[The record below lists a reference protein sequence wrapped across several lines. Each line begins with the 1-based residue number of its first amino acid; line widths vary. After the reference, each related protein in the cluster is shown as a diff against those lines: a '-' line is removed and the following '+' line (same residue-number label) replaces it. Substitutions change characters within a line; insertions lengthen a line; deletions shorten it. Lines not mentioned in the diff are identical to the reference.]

1 MRVENGKKV
10 FSVREVNSYI
20 GNIIKNDYL
29 LKNICFEGEVSSF
42 SKGPTGHLYI
52 TLKDCT
58 APGDL
63 PEGAPYNGILRVNV
77 WKSVAAKLNL
87 TTVKQGDILI
97 VKGSCSIYDAKSE
110 YSVNAVSV
118 QRREERGWHGE
129 AYAELKRRLGQEGI
143 FDTAIKKPIPK
154 YPRAVGVV
162 ISIGTNAYKDI
173 MSVSHRRNPYVQMI
187 VCDAR
192 AQGEN
197 ARELIVQGIR
207 RLDRMGVDTIIIGRG
222 GGSREDLE
230 VFDDEAV
237 VRAIYEAKTPII
249 SGTGH
254 EGDTSLA
261 DDAADLLVVERMM
274 SLAETRAALIAAKEV
289 CDLPVIAT
297 LTFEADGRTLFGT
310 DAKTAAVVLESLGAS
325 AIGANCSTGPAQMEG
340 IISDMISVT
349 MIPIIAKPNAGLPFL
364 DENGTTC
371 YNMEAEE
378 FTEEMQV
385 LVNAGATILG
395 GCCGTTPE
403 FIRQLHDRFGTVAQ
417 ATATR
422 RPEGIRYLTSE
433 RITHSFGL
441 EDGFFV
447 VGERIN
453 PTGKK
458 ALQAQ
463 LREGNFEKVIQFAEE
478 QETCGAKVLDINMGM
493 SGIDEKLCMLRA
505 LEEVSGVTNLPLSL
519 DSSYVE
525 VLEAA
530 LRNYPGRAL
539 VNSVSLETE
548 KFEKLLPIVAKY
560 GAMFILLPLS
570 DAGLPKDIEEKK
582 EIIHKIYDRALS
594 LGMRKEDIVVDGL
607 VATVGANPKAALE
620 TLETIRYCKS
630 NGFATIC
637 GLSNISF
644 AMPERGFV
652 NTAFLTLAIQS
663 GLTMAIANPSQE
675 MLMSC
680 ALATD
685 LLLNKEEAALRYIE
699 YAGGV
704 KERREEKEAE
714 LSRKLALLE
723 QQGTKADSTDN
734 TEVPSAVTASK
745 DTPQINEMQEKLK
758 TAVLKGNRN
767 GIVKI
772 TNEALESG
780 EKPVELLNQV
790 LLPAINLVGEYF
802 DQGKYFLPQLIAS
815 AEAMKNSIEVLEPL
829 LQTGNSGEEMPVVVI
844 ATVEGDIHDIGK
856 NLVALMLKNH
866 GFHVIDL
873 GKDVPQAKI
882 LETAKEHHAEFIAL
896 SALMT
901 TTMQRMREIVAAAKQ
916 EGITAKII
924 IGGAVITQ
932 EYADEIG
939 ADGYSKDAADAV
951 KLAKSLME

>member
-1 MRVENGKKV
+1 MTREE
-10 FSVREVNSYI
+10 FST
-20 GNIIKNDYL
+20 L
-29 LKNICFEGEVSSF
+29 
-42 SKGPTGHLYI
+42 SKGHILYLDGATGSNLVKAGMPSGVCPEQWILEHRDVMLKLQKDYVQAGTNILYAPTFTANRVKLAEYHLEKNMSAMIHELVAISREAAANSPGHTVL
-52 TLKDCT
+52 
-58 APGDL
+58 
-63 PEGAPYNGILRVNV
+63 
-77 WKSVAAKLNL
+77 VA
-87 TTVKQGDILI
+87 GDITMT
-97 VKGSCSIYDAKSE
+97 
-110 YSVNAVSV
+110 
-118 QRREERGWHGE
+118 GE
-129 AYAELKRRLGQEGI
+129 QLKPMGKMEL
-143 FDTAIKKPIPK
+143 
-154 YPRAVGVV
+154 
-162 ISIGTNAYKDI
+162 
-173 MSVSHRRNPYVQMI
+173 
-187 VCDAR
+187 
-192 AQGEN
+192 
-197 ARELIVQGIR
+197 
-207 RLDRMGVDTIIIGRG
+207 
-222 GGSREDLE
+222 EDLI
-230 VFDDEAV
+230 D
-237 VRAIYEAKTPII
+237 IYKEQIL
-249 SGTGH
+249 SMV
-254 EGDTSLA
+254 
-261 DDAADLLVVERMM
+261 DAGVDLLVVETMM

-310 DAKTAAVVLESLGAS
+310 DAKTAAIVLESLGAS
-325 AIGANCSTGPAQMEG
+325 AIGANCSTGPAQMES
-340 IISDMISVT
+340 IISDMVT
-349 MIPIIAKPNAGLPFL
+349 HTRIPVIAKPNAGLPFL
-364 DENGTTC
+364 DENGNTC

-378 FTEEMQV
+378 FAEEMDI

-403 FIRQLHDRFGTVAQ
+403 FIRQIHDRFGTEAK
-417 ATATR
+417 AAAAR

-463 LREGNFEKVIQFAEE
+463 LKEGSFEKVIQFAEE
-478 QETCGAKVLDINMGM
+478 QEACGAKVLDINMGM
-493 SGIDEKLCMLRA
+493 SGIDEKSSMLRA

-530 LRNYPGRAL
+530 LRHYPGRAL

-570 DAGLPKDIEEKK
+570 DAGLPKDIDEKK
-582 EIIHKIYDRALS
+582 EIIHKIYDRATS
-594 LGMRKEDIVVDGL
+594 LGMSKEDIVVDGL

-620 TLETIRYCKS
+620 TLETIRYCKA

-644 AMPERGFV
+644 AMPERSFV
-652 NTAFLTLAIQS
+652 NTAFLTLAIQA

-675 MLMSC
+675 LLVSC

-704 KERREEKEAE
+704 RERREEKEAE
-714 LSRKLALLE
+714 LARKLSLLE
-723 QQGTKADSTDN
+723 SQGTANGQTSNAGSVEK
-734 TEVPSAVTASK
+734 SAVEK
-745 DTPQINEMQEKLK
+745 GPQINEMQDKLK

-772 TNEALESG
+772 TKEALESG
-780 EKPVELLNQV
+780 EKPAELLNQV
-790 LLPAINLVGEYF
+790 LLPAINQVGEYF

-815 AEAMKNSIEVLEPL
+815 AEAMKNSIEILEPL
-829 LQTGNSGEEMPVVVI
+829 LQTGSAGEEMPVVVI

-882 LETAKEHHAEFIAL
+882 LETAREHHAEFIAL

>member
-1 MRVENGKKV
+1 MTREKFIDFTKDHIIYLDGATGSNLVKAGMPSGVCPEQWILEH
-10 FSVREVNSYI
+10 REVMLQLQKEYVQA
-20 GNIIKNDYL
+20 GTNILYAPTFTANRVKLAEYHLEKNM
-29 LKNICFEGEVSSF
+29 SSMIHDLVAI
-42 SKGPTGHLYI
+42 SKEAAADTPGHPVY
-52 TLKDCT
+52 
-58 APGDL
+58 
-63 PEGAPYNGILRVNV
+63 
-77 WKSVAAKLNL
+77 VA
-87 TTVKQGDILI
+87 GDITMT
-97 VKGSCSIYDAKSE
+97 
-110 YSVNAVSV
+110 
-118 QRREERGWHGE
+118 GE
-129 AYAELKRRLGQEGI
+129 QLRPMGKMEL
-143 FDTAIKKPIPK
+143 
-154 YPRAVGVV
+154 
-162 ISIGTNAYKDI
+162 
-173 MSVSHRRNPYVQMI
+173 
-187 VCDAR
+187 
-192 AQGEN
+192 
-197 ARELIVQGIR
+197 
-207 RLDRMGVDTIIIGRG
+207 
-222 GGSREDLE
+222 EDLI
-230 VFDDEAV
+230 
-237 VRAIYEAKTPII
+237 AIYKEQI
-249 SGTGH
+249 
-254 EGDTSLA
+254 LCLV
-261 DDAADLLVVERMM
+261 DAGADLLVVETMM

-340 IISDMISVT
+340 IISDMVSVT

-385 LVNAGATILG
+385 LVNVGATILG

-723 QQGTKADSTDN
+723 QQGTKAASTDN

-745 DTPQINEMQEKLK
+745 DTHQINEMQEKLK

>member
-1 MRVENGKKV
+1 MTREKFIDFTKDHIIYLDGATGSNLVKV
-10 FSVREVNSYI
+10 GMPSGVCPEQWILEHREVMLQLQKEYVQA
-20 GNIIKNDYL
+20 GTNILYAPTFTANRVKLAEYHLEKNM
-29 LKNICFEGEVSSF
+29 SSMIHDLVAI
-42 SKGPTGHLYI
+42 SKEAAASTPGHPVY
-52 TLKDCT
+52 
-58 APGDL
+58 
-63 PEGAPYNGILRVNV
+63 
-77 WKSVAAKLNL
+77 VA
-87 TTVKQGDILI
+87 GDITMT
-97 VKGSCSIYDAKSE
+97 
-110 YSVNAVSV
+110 
-118 QRREERGWHGE
+118 GE
-129 AYAELKRRLGQEGI
+129 QLRPMGKMEL
-143 FDTAIKKPIPK
+143 
-154 YPRAVGVV
+154 
-162 ISIGTNAYKDI
+162 
-173 MSVSHRRNPYVQMI
+173 
-187 VCDAR
+187 
-192 AQGEN
+192 
-197 ARELIVQGIR
+197 
-207 RLDRMGVDTIIIGRG
+207 
-222 GGSREDLE
+222 EDLI
-230 VFDDEAV
+230 
-237 VRAIYEAKTPII
+237 AIYKEQI
-249 SGTGH
+249 
-254 EGDTSLA
+254 LCLV
-261 DDAADLLVVERMM
+261 DAGADLLVVETMM

-340 IISDMISVT
+340 IISDMVSVT
-349 MIPIIAKPNAGLPFL
+349 TIPIIAKPNAGLPFL

-403 FIRQLHDRFGTVAQ
+403 FIRQIHDSFSTETRV
-417 ATATR
+417 TAAR
-422 RPEGIRYLTSE
+422 RPEDIRYLTSE

-570 DAGLPKDIEEKK
+570 DAGLPKDMEEKK

-723 QQGTKADSTDN
+723 QQGTKAASTDN

>member
-1 MRVENGKKV
+1 MTREKFIDFTKDHIIYLDGATGSNLVKAGMPSGVCPEQWILEH
-10 FSVREVNSYI
+10 REVMLQLQKEYVQA
-20 GNIIKNDYL
+20 GTNILYAPTFTANRVKLAEYHLEKNM
-29 LKNICFEGEVSSF
+29 SSMIHDLVAI
-42 SKGPTGHLYI
+42 SKEAAASTPGHPVY
-52 TLKDCT
+52 
-58 APGDL
+58 
-63 PEGAPYNGILRVNV
+63 
-77 WKSVAAKLNL
+77 VA
-87 TTVKQGDILI
+87 GDITMT
-97 VKGSCSIYDAKSE
+97 
-110 YSVNAVSV
+110 
-118 QRREERGWHGE
+118 GE
-129 AYAELKRRLGQEGI
+129 QLRPMGKMEL
-143 FDTAIKKPIPK
+143 
-154 YPRAVGVV
+154 
-162 ISIGTNAYKDI
+162 
-173 MSVSHRRNPYVQMI
+173 
-187 VCDAR
+187 
-192 AQGEN
+192 
-197 ARELIVQGIR
+197 
-207 RLDRMGVDTIIIGRG
+207 
-222 GGSREDLE
+222 EDLI
-230 VFDDEAV
+230 
-237 VRAIYEAKTPII
+237 AIYKEQI
-249 SGTGH
+249 
-254 EGDTSLA
+254 LCLV
-261 DDAADLLVVERMM
+261 DAGADLLVVETMM

-340 IISDMISVT
+340 IISDMVSVT

-675 MLMSC
+675 MLISC

-723 QQGTKADSTDN
+723 QQGTKAASTDN

>member
-1 MRVENGKKV
+1 MTREE
-10 FSVREVNSYI
+10 FST
-20 GNIIKNDYL
+20 L
-29 LKNICFEGEVSSF
+29 
-42 SKGPTGHLYI
+42 SKGHILYLDGATGSNLVKAGMPSGVCPEQWILEHKDVMFKLQKDYVQAGTNILYAPTFTANRIKLAEYHLEKNMSAMIHELVAISREAAASSPGHTVLV
-52 TLKDCT
+52 
-58 APGDL
+58 AGDL
-63 PEGAPYNGILRVNV
+63 
-77 WKSVAAKLNL
+77 
-87 TTVKQGDILI
+87 TMT
-97 VKGSCSIYDAKSE
+97 
-110 YSVNAVSV
+110 
-118 QRREERGWHGE
+118 GE
-129 AYAELKRRLGQEGI
+129 QL
-143 FDTAIKKPIPK
+143 KPIGK
-154 YPRAVGVV
+154 
-162 ISIGTNAYKDI
+162 
-173 MSVSHRRNPYVQMI
+173 M
-187 VCDAR
+187 
-192 AQGEN
+192 
-197 ARELIVQGIR
+197 EL
-207 RLDRMGVDTIIIGRG
+207 
-222 GGSREDLE
+222 EDLI
-230 VFDDEAV
+230 D
-237 VRAIYEAKTPII
+237 IYKEQIL
-249 SGTGH
+249 SMV
-254 EGDTSLA
+254 
-261 DDAADLLVVERMM
+261 DAGVDLLVVETMM

-310 DAKTAAVVLESLGAS
+310 DAKTAAIVLESLGAS
-325 AIGANCSTGPAQMEG
+325 AIGANCSTGPAQMES
-340 IISDMISVT
+340 IISDMVT
-349 MIPIIAKPNAGLPFL
+349 HTRIPVIAKPNAGLPFL
-364 DENGTTC
+364 DENGNTC

-378 FTEEMQV
+378 FAEEMDI

-403 FIRQLHDRFGTVAQ
+403 FIRQIHDRFGTEAK
-417 ATATR
+417 AAAAR

-463 LREGNFEKVIQFAEE
+463 LKEGSFEKVIQFAEE
-478 QETCGAKVLDINMGM
+478 QEACGAKVLDINMGM
-493 SGIDEKLCMLRA
+493 SGIDEKSSMLRA

-530 LRNYPGRAL
+530 LRHYPGRAL

-570 DAGLPKDIEEKK
+570 DAGLPKDIDEKK
-582 EIIHKIYDRALS
+582 EIIHKIYDRATS
-594 LGMRKEDIVVDGL
+594 LGMGKEDIVVDGL

-620 TLETIRYCKS
+620 TLETIRYCKA

-644 AMPERGFV
+644 AMPERSFV
-652 NTAFLTLAIQS
+652 NTAFLTLAIQA

-675 MLMSC
+675 LLVSC

-704 KERREEKEAE
+704 RERREAKEAE
-714 LSRKLALLE
+714 LARKLSLLE
-723 QQGTKADSTDN
+723 SQGAANGQTSNAGSVEKA
-734 TEVPSAVTASK
+734 AVEK
-745 DTPQINEMQEKLK
+745 GPQIDEMQDKLK

-780 EKPVELLNQV
+780 EKPAELLNQV
-790 LLPAINLVGEYF
+790 LLPAINQVGEYF

-829 LQTGNSGEEMPVVVI
+829 LQTGSAGEEMPVVVI

-882 LETAKEHHAEFIAL
+882 LETAREHHAEFIAL

>member
-1 MRVENGKKV
+1 MT
-10 FSVREVNSYI
+10 REE
-20 GNIIKNDYL
+20 
-29 LKNICFEGEVSSF
+29 F
-42 SKGPTGHLYI
+42 I
-52 TLKDCT
+52 TLSKDHILYLDGATGSNLVKAGMPSGVCPEQWILEHKDVMLKLQKEYVQAGTNILYAPTFT
-58 APGDL
+58 ANRIKLAEYHLEKNMSAMIHDLVAISKEAAASSPGHPVL
-63 PEGAPYNGILRVNV
+63 
-77 WKSVAAKLNL
+77 VA
-87 TTVKQGDILI
+87 GDITMT
-97 VKGSCSIYDAKSE
+97 
-110 YSVNAVSV
+110 
-118 QRREERGWHGE
+118 GE
-129 AYAELKRRLGQEGI
+129 QLRPMGKMEL
-143 FDTAIKKPIPK
+143 
-154 YPRAVGVV
+154 
-162 ISIGTNAYKDI
+162 
-173 MSVSHRRNPYVQMI
+173 
-187 VCDAR
+187 
-192 AQGEN
+192 
-197 ARELIVQGIR
+197 
-207 RLDRMGVDTIIIGRG
+207 
-222 GGSREDLE
+222 EDLI
-230 VFDDEAV
+230 D
-237 VRAIYEAKTPII
+237 IYKEQI
-249 SGTGH
+249 
-254 EGDTSLA
+254 LCLV
-261 DDAADLLVVERMM
+261 DAGADLLVVETMM

-310 DAKTAAVVLESLGAS
+310 DAKTAAIVLESLGAS
-325 AIGANCSTGPAQMEG
+325 AIGANCSTGPAQMES
-340 IISDMISVT
+340 IISDMVT
-349 MIPIIAKPNAGLPFL
+349 HTRIPVIAKPNAGLPFL
-364 DENGTTC
+364 DENGNTC

-378 FTEEMQV
+378 FTEEMEV

-403 FIRQLHDRFGTVAQ
+403 FIRQIHERFGTEAKVT
-417 ATATR
+417 TAR

-478 QETCGAKVLDINMGM
+478 QEACGAKVLDINMGM
-493 SGIDEKLCMLRA
+493 SGIDEKASMLRA

-530 LRNYPGRAL
+530 LRHYPGRAL

-570 DAGLPKDIEEKK
+570 DAGLPKDIDEKK
-582 EIIHKIYDRALS
+582 EIIHKIYDRATS
-594 LGMRKEDIVVDGL
+594 LGMCKEDIVVDGL

-620 TLETIRYCKS
+620 TLETIRYCKA

-644 AMPERGFV
+644 AMPERSFV
-652 NTAFLTLAIQS
+652 NTAFLTLAIQA

-675 MLMSC
+675 LLVSC

-704 KERREEKEAE
+704 KERREAKEAE
-714 LSRKLALLE
+714 LARKLSLLE
-723 QQGTKADSTDN
+723 SQGAVSGQTIDAG
-734 TEVPSAVTASK
+734 SAEKTAAEK
-745 DTPQINEMQEKLK
+745 GPQINEMQDKLK

-780 EKPVELLNQV
+780 EKPAELLNQV
-790 LLPAINLVGEYF
+790 LLPAINQVGEYF

-829 LQTGNSGEEMPVVVI
+829 LQTGNTGEEMPVVVI

-901 TTMQRMREIVAAAKQ
+901 TTMQRMREIVAAAKE

>member
-1 MRVENGKKV
+1 MIKRIKIQEKRTMT
-10 FSVREVNSYI
+10 REE
-20 GNIIKNDYL
+20 
-29 LKNICFEGEVSSF
+29 F
-42 SKGPTGHLYI
+42 I
-52 TLKDCT
+52 TLSKDHILYLDGATGSNLVKAGMPSGVCPEQWILEHQDVMLQLQKDYVQAGTNILYAPTFT
-58 APGDL
+58 ANRVKLAEYHLEKNMTSMIRDLVAISKKAAESTPGHPVYVAGDL
-63 PEGAPYNGILRVNV
+63 TMTGEQLKPMGKMELETLIDIYKEQILCLV
-77 WKSVAAKLNL
+77 
-87 TTVKQGDILI
+87 
-97 VKGSCSIYDAKSE
+97 DA
-110 YSVNAVSV
+110 
-118 QRREERGWHGE
+118 G
-129 AYAELKRRLGQEGI
+129 
-143 FDTAIKKPIPK
+143 
-154 YPRAVGVV
+154 
-162 ISIGTNAYKDI
+162 
-173 MSVSHRRNPYVQMI
+173 
-187 VCDAR
+187 
-192 AQGEN
+192 
-197 ARELIVQGIR
+197 
-207 RLDRMGVDTIIIGRG
+207 
-222 GGSREDLE
+222 
-230 VFDDEAV
+230 
-237 VRAIYEAKTPII
+237 
-249 SGTGH
+249 
-254 EGDTSLA
+254 
-261 DDAADLLVVERMM
+261 ADLLVVETMM

-310 DAKTAAVVLESLGAS
+310 DAKTAAIVLESLGAS
-325 AIGANCSTGPAQMEG
+325 AIGANCSTGPAQMES
-340 IISDMISVT
+340 IISEMVSHT
-349 MIPIIAKPNAGLPFL
+349 RIPVIAKPNAGLPFL

-378 FTEEMQV
+378 FAEEMEV

-403 FIRQLHDRFGTVAQ
+403 FIRQIHERFGTDAKVA
-417 ATATR
+417 ASR
-422 RPEGIRYLTSE
+422 RPDGIRYLTSE

-441 EDGFFV
+441 DDGFFV

-463 LREGNFEKVIQFAEE
+463 LREGSFEKVIQFAEE
-478 QETCGAKVLDINMGM
+478 QEACGAKVLDINMGM
-493 SGIDEKLCMLRA
+493 SGIDEKASMLRA
-505 LEEVSGVTNLPLSL
+505 QEEVSGVTNLPLSL

-594 LGMRKEDIVVDGL
+594 LGMCKEDIVVDGL

-620 TLETIRYCKS
+620 TLETIRYCKE

-644 AMPERGFV
+644 AMPERSFV
-652 NTAFLTLAIQS
+652 NTAFLTLAIQA

-675 MLMSC
+675 LLMSC
-680 ALATD
+680 ALAAD

-704 KERREEKEAE
+704 RERREEKEAE
-714 LSRKLALLE
+714 LAKKLALLE
-723 QQGTKADSTDN
+723 NQGTTAKTGNAGNAAKEATADN
-734 TEVPSAVTASK
+734 G
-745 DTPQINEMQEKLK
+745 PQINEMQDKLK

-772 TNEALESG
+772 TKEALESG
-780 EKPVELLNQV
+780 EKPAELLNQV
-790 LLPAINLVGEYF
+790 LLPAINQVGEFF

-829 LQTGNSGEEMPVVVI
+829 LQTGGTGEEMPVVVI

-882 LETAKEHHAEFIAL
+882 LESAKEHHAEFIAL

-901 TTMQRMREIVAAAKQ
+901 TTMQRMREIVAAAKE

-951 KLAKSLME
+951 KLAKSLM

>member
-1 MRVENGKKV
+1 MIKRIKIQEKRTMT
-10 FSVREVNSYI
+10 REE
-20 GNIIKNDYL
+20 
-29 LKNICFEGEVSSF
+29 F
-42 SKGPTGHLYI
+42 I
-52 TLKDCT
+52 TLSKDHILYLDGATGSNLVKAGMPSGVCPEQWILEHQDVMLQLQKDYVQAGTNILYAPTFT
-58 APGDL
+58 ANRVKLAEYHLEKNMTSMIRDLVAISKKAAESTPGHPVYVAGDL
-63 PEGAPYNGILRVNV
+63 TMTGEQLKPMGKMELETLIDIYKEQILCLV
-77 WKSVAAKLNL
+77 
-87 TTVKQGDILI
+87 
-97 VKGSCSIYDAKSE
+97 DA
-110 YSVNAVSV
+110 
-118 QRREERGWHGE
+118 G
-129 AYAELKRRLGQEGI
+129 
-143 FDTAIKKPIPK
+143 
-154 YPRAVGVV
+154 
-162 ISIGTNAYKDI
+162 
-173 MSVSHRRNPYVQMI
+173 
-187 VCDAR
+187 
-192 AQGEN
+192 
-197 ARELIVQGIR
+197 
-207 RLDRMGVDTIIIGRG
+207 
-222 GGSREDLE
+222 
-230 VFDDEAV
+230 
-237 VRAIYEAKTPII
+237 
-249 SGTGH
+249 
-254 EGDTSLA
+254 
-261 DDAADLLVVERMM
+261 ADLLVVETMM

-310 DAKTAAVVLESLGAS
+310 DAKTAAIVLESLGAS
-325 AIGANCSTGPAQMEG
+325 AIGANCSTGPAQMES
-340 IISDMISVT
+340 IISEMVSHT
-349 MIPIIAKPNAGLPFL
+349 RIPVIAKPNAGLPFL

-378 FTEEMQV
+378 FAEEMEV

-403 FIRQLHDRFGTVAQ
+403 FIRQIHERFGTDAKVA
-417 ATATR
+417 ASR
-422 RPEGIRYLTSE
+422 RPDGIRYLTSE

-441 EDGFFV
+441 DDGFFV

-463 LREGNFEKVIQFAEE
+463 LREGSFEKVIQFAEE
-478 QETCGAKVLDINMGM
+478 QEACGAKVLDINMGM
-493 SGIDEKLCMLRA
+493 SGIDEKASMLRA

-594 LGMRKEDIVVDGL
+594 LGMCKEDIVVDGL

-620 TLETIRYCKS
+620 TLETIRYCKE

-644 AMPERGFV
+644 AMPERSFV
-652 NTAFLTLAIQS
+652 NTAFLTLAIQA

-675 MLMSC
+675 LLMSC
-680 ALATD
+680 ALAAD

-704 KERREEKEAE
+704 RERREEKEAE
-714 LSRKLALLE
+714 LAKKLALLE
-723 QQGTKADSTDN
+723 NQGTTAKTGTAGNAAKEATADN
-734 TEVPSAVTASK
+734 G
-745 DTPQINEMQEKLK
+745 PQINEMQDKLK

-772 TNEALESG
+772 TKEALESG
-780 EKPVELLNQV
+780 EKPAELLNQV
-790 LLPAINLVGEYF
+790 LLPAINQVGEFF

-829 LQTGNSGEEMPVVVI
+829 LQTGGTGEEMPVVVI

-882 LETAKEHHAEFIAL
+882 LESAKEHHAEFIAL

-901 TTMQRMREIVAAAKQ
+901 TTMQRMRAIVAAAKE

-951 KLAKSLME
+951 KLAKSLM

>member
-1 MRVENGKKV
+1 MTREEFSTLSKDHILYLDGATGSNLVKAGMPSGVCPEQWILEHRDVMLKLQKDYVQAGTNILYAPTFTANRVKLAEYHLEKNMSAMIHELV
-10 FSVREVNSYI
+10 AISREAAA
-20 GNIIKNDYL
+20 
-29 LKNICFEGEVSSF
+29 SS
-42 SKGPTGHLYI
+42 PGHTVLV
-52 TLKDCT
+52 
-58 APGDL
+58 AGDL
-63 PEGAPYNGILRVNV
+63 
-77 WKSVAAKLNL
+77 
-87 TTVKQGDILI
+87 TMT
-97 VKGSCSIYDAKSE
+97 
-110 YSVNAVSV
+110 
-118 QRREERGWHGE
+118 GE
-129 AYAELKRRLGQEGI
+129 QLKPMGQMELE
-143 FDTAIKKPIPK
+143 
-154 YPRAVGVV
+154 
-162 ISIGTNAYKDI
+162 
-173 MSVSHRRNPYVQMI
+173 
-187 VCDAR
+187 
-192 AQGEN
+192 
-197 ARELIVQGIR
+197 ELIDIYKEQILNMV
-207 RLDRMGVDTIIIGRG
+207 DAGV
-222 GGSREDLE
+222 
-230 VFDDEAV
+230 
-237 VRAIYEAKTPII
+237 
-249 SGTGH
+249 
-254 EGDTSLA
+254 
-261 DDAADLLVVERMM
+261 DLLVVETMM

-289 CDLPVIAT
+289 CNLPVIAT

-310 DAKTAAVVLESLGAS
+310 DAKTAAIVLESLGAC
-325 AIGANCSTGPAQMEG
+325 AIGANCSTGPAQMES
-340 IISDMISVT
+340 IISDMVT
-349 MIPIIAKPNAGLPFL
+349 HTRIPVIAKPNAGLPFL
-364 DENGTTC
+364 DENGNTC

-378 FTEEMQV
+378 FTEEMEV
-385 LVNAGATILG
+385 LVNAGAAILG

-403 FIRQLHDRFGTVAQ
+403 FIRQIHDRFGTEAKV
-417 ATATR
+417 TAVR

-463 LREGNFEKVIQFAEE
+463 LKEGSFEKVIQFAEE
-478 QETCGAKVLDINMGM
+478 QEACGAKVLDINMGM
-493 SGIDEKLCMLRA
+493 SGIDEKASMLRA

-530 LRNYPGRAL
+530 LRHYPGRAL

-570 DAGLPKDIEEKK
+570 DAGLPKDIDEKK
-582 EIIHKIYDRALS
+582 EIIHKIYDRATS
-594 LGMRKEDIVVDGL
+594 LGMHKEDIVVDGL

-620 TLETIRYCKS
+620 TLETIRYCKA

-644 AMPERGFV
+644 AMPERSFV
-652 NTAFLTLAIQS
+652 NTAFLTLAIQA

-675 MLMSC
+675 LLVSC

-704 KERREEKEAE
+704 RERREEKEAE
-714 LSRKLALLE
+714 LARKLSLLE
-723 QQGTKADSTDN
+723 SQGTANGQTSNAGSVEK
-734 TEVPSAVTASK
+734 SAVEK
-745 DTPQINEMQEKLK
+745 GPQINEMQDKLK

-772 TNEALESG
+772 TKEALESG
-780 EKPVELLNQV
+780 EKPAELLNQV
-790 LLPAINLVGEYF
+790 LLPAINQVGEYF

-815 AEAMKNSIEVLEPL
+815 AEAMKNSIEILEPL
-829 LQTGNSGEEMPVVVI
+829 LQTGSAGEEMPVVVI

-882 LETAKEHHAEFIAL
+882 LETAREHHAEFIAL

>member
-1 MRVENGKKV
+1 MIKRIKIQEKRIMTREEFKQLSEKHILYLDGATGSNLVKAGMPSGVCPEQWILEHKEVMLQLQKDYVQAGTNILYAPTFTANRIKLAEYHLENNMSAMIHDLV
-10 FSVREVNSYI
+10 A
-20 GNIIKNDYL
+20 
-29 LKNICFEGEVSSF
+29 VSKEAAAST
-42 SKGPTGHLYI
+42 PGHPVY
-52 TLKDCT
+52 
-58 APGDL
+58 
-63 PEGAPYNGILRVNV
+63 
-77 WKSVAAKLNL
+77 VA
-87 TTVKQGDILI
+87 GDITMTGEQLKPMGKMELETLI
-97 VKGSCSIYDAKSE
+97 DIYKE
-110 YSVNAVSV
+110 
-118 QRREERGWHGE
+118 QI
-129 AYAELKRRLGQEGI
+129 L
-143 FDTAIKKPIPK
+143 
-154 YPRAVGVV
+154 
-162 ISIGTNAYKDI
+162 
-173 MSVSHRRNPYVQMI
+173 
-187 VCDAR
+187 C
-192 AQGEN
+192 
-197 ARELIVQGIR
+197 
-207 RLDRMGVDTIIIGRG
+207 
-222 GGSREDLE
+222 
-230 VFDDEAV
+230 
-237 VRAIYEAKTPII
+237 
-249 SGTGH
+249 
-254 EGDTSLA
+254 LA
-261 DDAADLLVVERMM
+261 DAGADLLVVETMM

-310 DAKTAAVVLESLGAS
+310 DAKTAAIVLESLGAS
-325 AIGANCSTGPAQMEG
+325 AIGANCSTGPAQMES
-340 IISDMISVT
+340 IISDMVSHT
-349 MIPIIAKPNAGLPFL
+349 GIPVIAKPNAGLPFL
-364 DENGTTC
+364 DENGITC

-378 FTEEMQV
+378 FTEEMEV

-403 FIRQLHDRFGTVAQ
+403 FIRQIHDRFGTEAKV
-417 ATATR
+417 TAAR
-422 RPEGIRYLTSE
+422 RPDGIRYLTSE
-433 RITHSFGL
+433 RITCSFGL
-441 EDGFFV
+441 DDGFFV

-478 QETCGAKVLDINMGM
+478 QEACGAKVLDINMGM
-493 SGIDEKLCMLRA
+493 SGIDEKASMLRA

-530 LRNYPGRAL
+530 LRHYPGRAL

-548 KFEKLLPIVAKY
+548 KFEKLLPVVAKY

-570 DAGLPKDIEEKK
+570 DAGLPKDMEEKK

-594 LGMRKEDIVVDGL
+594 LGMQKEDIVVDGL

-620 TLETIRYCKS
+620 TLETIRYCKA

-652 NTAFLTLAIQS
+652 NTAFLTLAIQA
-663 GLTMAIANPSQE
+663 GLTCAIANPSQE
-675 MLMSC
+675 LLMSC
-680 ALATD
+680 ALAAD
-685 LLLNKEEAALRYIE
+685 LLLNKEDAALRYIE

-714 LSRKLALLE
+714 LAKKLALLE
-723 QQGTKADSTDN
+723 SQKTTGSQPVNAN
-734 TEVPSAVTASK
+734 VTAK
-745 DTPQINEMQEKLK
+745 EVAADNGPQINEMQEKLK

-772 TNEALESG
+772 TNEALENG
-780 EKPVELLNQV
+780 EKPAELLNQV
-790 LLPAINLVGEYF
+790 LLPAINQVGEYF

-829 LQTGNSGEEMPVVVI
+829 LQTGGTGEEMPVVVI

-882 LETAKEHHAEFIAL
+882 LEAAKEHHAEFIAL

-901 TTMQRMREIVAAAKQ
+901 TTMQRMREIVAAAKE
-916 EGITAKII
+916 EGITARII

>member
-1 MRVENGKKV
+1 MIKRIKIQEKRAMT
-10 FSVREVNSYI
+10 REE
-20 GNIIKNDYL
+20 
-29 LKNICFEGEVSSF
+29 F
-42 SKGPTGHLYI
+42 I
-52 TLKDCT
+52 TLGKDHILYLDGATGSNLVKAGMPSGVCPEQWILEHQGVMLQLQKDYVQAGTNILYAPTFT
-58 APGDL
+58 ANRVKLAEYHLEKNMTSMIRDLVAISKKAAESTPGHPVYVAGDL
-63 PEGAPYNGILRVNV
+63 TMTGEQLKPMGKMNLETLIDIYKEQILCLV
-77 WKSVAAKLNL
+77 
-87 TTVKQGDILI
+87 
-97 VKGSCSIYDAKSE
+97 DA
-110 YSVNAVSV
+110 
-118 QRREERGWHGE
+118 G
-129 AYAELKRRLGQEGI
+129 
-143 FDTAIKKPIPK
+143 
-154 YPRAVGVV
+154 
-162 ISIGTNAYKDI
+162 
-173 MSVSHRRNPYVQMI
+173 
-187 VCDAR
+187 
-192 AQGEN
+192 
-197 ARELIVQGIR
+197 
-207 RLDRMGVDTIIIGRG
+207 
-222 GGSREDLE
+222 
-230 VFDDEAV
+230 
-237 VRAIYEAKTPII
+237 
-249 SGTGH
+249 
-254 EGDTSLA
+254 
-261 DDAADLLVVERMM
+261 ADLLVVETMM

-310 DAKTAAVVLESLGAS
+310 DAKTAAIVLESLGAS
-325 AIGANCSTGPAQMEG
+325 AIGANCSTGPAQMES
-340 IISDMISVT
+340 IISEMVSHT
-349 MIPIIAKPNAGLPFL
+349 RIPVIAKPNAGLPFL

-378 FTEEMQV
+378 FAEEMEV

-403 FIRQLHDRFGTVAQ
+403 FIRQIHERFGTDAKVA
-417 ATATR
+417 ASR
-422 RPEGIRYLTSE
+422 RPDGIRYLTSE

-441 EDGFFV
+441 DDGFFV

-463 LREGNFEKVIQFAEE
+463 LREGSFEKVIQFAEE
-478 QETCGAKVLDINMGM
+478 QEACGAKVLDINMGM
-493 SGIDEKLCMLRA
+493 SGIDEKASMLRA

-594 LGMRKEDIVVDGL
+594 LGMCKEDIVVDGL

-620 TLETIRYCKS
+620 TLETIRYCKE

-644 AMPERGFV
+644 AMPERSFV
-652 NTAFLTLAIQS
+652 NTAFLTLAIQA

-675 MLMSC
+675 LLMSC
-680 ALATD
+680 ALAAD

-704 KERREEKEAE
+704 RERREEKEAE
-714 LSRKLALLE
+714 LAKKLALLE
-723 QQGTKADSTDN
+723 NQGTTAKTGTAGNAAKEATADN
-734 TEVPSAVTASK
+734 G
-745 DTPQINEMQEKLK
+745 PQINEMQDKLK

-772 TNEALESG
+772 TKEALESG
-780 EKPVELLNQV
+780 EKPAELLNQV
-790 LLPAINLVGEYF
+790 LLPAINQVGEFF

-829 LQTGNSGEEMPVVVI
+829 LQTGGTGEEMPVVVI

-882 LETAKEHHAEFIAL
+882 LESAKEHHAEFIAL

-901 TTMQRMREIVAAAKQ
+901 TTMQRMREIVAAAKE

-951 KLAKSLME
+951 KLAKSLM

>member
-1 MRVENGKKV
+1 MIKRIKIQEKRAMT
-10 FSVREVNSYI
+10 REE
-20 GNIIKNDYL
+20 
-29 LKNICFEGEVSSF
+29 F
-42 SKGPTGHLYI
+42 I
-52 TLKDCT
+52 TLSKDHILYLDGATGSNLVKAGMPSGVCPEQWILEHQDVMLQLQKDYVQAGTNILYAPTFT
-58 APGDL
+58 ANRVKLAEYHLEKNMTSMIRDLVAISKKAAESTPGHPVYVAGDL
-63 PEGAPYNGILRVNV
+63 TMTGEQLKPMGKMELETLIDIYKEQILCLV
-77 WKSVAAKLNL
+77 
-87 TTVKQGDILI
+87 
-97 VKGSCSIYDAKSE
+97 DA
-110 YSVNAVSV
+110 
-118 QRREERGWHGE
+118 G
-129 AYAELKRRLGQEGI
+129 
-143 FDTAIKKPIPK
+143 
-154 YPRAVGVV
+154 
-162 ISIGTNAYKDI
+162 
-173 MSVSHRRNPYVQMI
+173 
-187 VCDAR
+187 
-192 AQGEN
+192 
-197 ARELIVQGIR
+197 
-207 RLDRMGVDTIIIGRG
+207 
-222 GGSREDLE
+222 
-230 VFDDEAV
+230 
-237 VRAIYEAKTPII
+237 
-249 SGTGH
+249 
-254 EGDTSLA
+254 
-261 DDAADLLVVERMM
+261 ADLLVVETMM

-310 DAKTAAVVLESLGAS
+310 DAKTAAIVLESLGAS
-325 AIGANCSTGPAQMEG
+325 AIGANCSTGPAQMES
-340 IISDMISVT
+340 IISEMVSHT
-349 MIPIIAKPNAGLPFL
+349 RIPVIAKPNAGLPFL

-378 FTEEMQV
+378 FAEEMEV

-403 FIRQLHDRFGTVAQ
+403 FIRQIHERFGTDAKVA
-417 ATATR
+417 ASR
-422 RPEGIRYLTSE
+422 RPDGIRYLTSE

-441 EDGFFV
+441 DDGFFV

-463 LREGNFEKVIQFAEE
+463 LREGSFEKVIQFAEE
-478 QETCGAKVLDINMGM
+478 QDACGAKVLDINMGM
-493 SGIDEKLCMLRA
+493 SGIDEKASMLRA

-594 LGMRKEDIVVDGL
+594 LGMCKEDIVVDGL

-620 TLETIRYCKS
+620 TLETIRYCKE

-644 AMPERGFV
+644 AMPERSFV
-652 NTAFLTLAIQS
+652 NTAFLTLAIQA

-675 MLMSC
+675 LLMSC
-680 ALATD
+680 ALAAD
-685 LLLNKEEAALRYIE
+685 LLLNKQEAALRYIE

-704 KERREEKEAE
+704 RERREEKEAE
-714 LSRKLALLE
+714 LAKKLALLE
-723 QQGTKADSTDN
+723 NQGTTAKTGTAGNAAKETTTDN
-734 TEVPSAVTASK
+734 G
-745 DTPQINEMQEKLK
+745 PQINEMQDKLK

-772 TNEALESG
+772 TKEALESG
-780 EKPVELLNQV
+780 EKPAELLNQV
-790 LLPAINLVGEYF
+790 LLPAINQVGEFF

-829 LQTGNSGEEMPVVVI
+829 LQTGGTGEEMPVVVI

-882 LETAKEHHAEFIAL
+882 LESAKEHHAEFIAL

-901 TTMQRMREIVAAAKQ
+901 TTMQRMREIVAAAKE

-951 KLAKSLME
+951 KLAKSLM

>member
-1 MRVENGKKV
+1 MTREKFIDFTKDHIIYLDGATGSNLVKAGMPSGVCPEQWILEH
-10 FSVREVNSYI
+10 REVMLQLQKEYVQA
-20 GNIIKNDYL
+20 GTNILYAPTFTANRVKLAEYHLEKNM
-29 LKNICFEGEVSSF
+29 SSMIHDLVAI
-42 SKGPTGHLYI
+42 SKEAAASTPGHPVY
-52 TLKDCT
+52 
-58 APGDL
+58 
-63 PEGAPYNGILRVNV
+63 
-77 WKSVAAKLNL
+77 VA
-87 TTVKQGDILI
+87 GDITMT
-97 VKGSCSIYDAKSE
+97 
-110 YSVNAVSV
+110 
-118 QRREERGWHGE
+118 GE
-129 AYAELKRRLGQEGI
+129 QLRPMGKMEL
-143 FDTAIKKPIPK
+143 
-154 YPRAVGVV
+154 
-162 ISIGTNAYKDI
+162 
-173 MSVSHRRNPYVQMI
+173 
-187 VCDAR
+187 
-192 AQGEN
+192 
-197 ARELIVQGIR
+197 
-207 RLDRMGVDTIIIGRG
+207 
-222 GGSREDLE
+222 EDLI
-230 VFDDEAV
+230 
-237 VRAIYEAKTPII
+237 AIYKEQI
-249 SGTGH
+249 
-254 EGDTSLA
+254 LCLV
-261 DDAADLLVVERMM
+261 DAGADLLVVETMM

-310 DAKTAAVVLESLGAS
+310 DAKTAAVVLERLGAS

-340 IISDMISVT
+340 IISDMVSVT

-385 LVNAGATILG
+385 LVNVGATILG

>member
-1 MRVENGKKV
+1 MIKRIKIQEKRTMT
-10 FSVREVNSYI
+10 REE
-20 GNIIKNDYL
+20 
-29 LKNICFEGEVSSF
+29 F
-42 SKGPTGHLYI
+42 I
-52 TLKDCT
+52 TLSKDHILYLDGATGSNLVKAGMPSGVCPEQWILEHQDVMLQLQKDYVQAGTNILYAPTFT
-58 APGDL
+58 ANRVKLAEYHLEKNMTSMIRDLVAISKKAAESTPGHPVYVAGDL
-63 PEGAPYNGILRVNV
+63 TMTGEQLKPMGKMELETLIDIYKEQILCLV
-77 WKSVAAKLNL
+77 
-87 TTVKQGDILI
+87 
-97 VKGSCSIYDAKSE
+97 DA
-110 YSVNAVSV
+110 
-118 QRREERGWHGE
+118 G
-129 AYAELKRRLGQEGI
+129 
-143 FDTAIKKPIPK
+143 
-154 YPRAVGVV
+154 
-162 ISIGTNAYKDI
+162 
-173 MSVSHRRNPYVQMI
+173 
-187 VCDAR
+187 
-192 AQGEN
+192 
-197 ARELIVQGIR
+197 
-207 RLDRMGVDTIIIGRG
+207 
-222 GGSREDLE
+222 
-230 VFDDEAV
+230 
-237 VRAIYEAKTPII
+237 
-249 SGTGH
+249 
-254 EGDTSLA
+254 
-261 DDAADLLVVERMM
+261 ADLLVVETMM

-310 DAKTAAVVLESLGAS
+310 DAKTAAIVLESLGAS
-325 AIGANCSTGPAQMEG
+325 AIGANCSTGPAQMES
-340 IISDMISVT
+340 IISEMVSH
-349 MIPIIAKPNAGLPFL
+349 
-364 DENGTTC
+364 TC

-378 FTEEMQV
+378 FAEEMEV

-403 FIRQLHDRFGTVAQ
+403 FIRQIHERFGTDAKVA
-417 ATATR
+417 ASR
-422 RPEGIRYLTSE
+422 RPDGIRYLTSE

-441 EDGFFV
+441 DDGFFV

-463 LREGNFEKVIQFAEE
+463 LREGSFEKVIQFAEE
-478 QETCGAKVLDINMGM
+478 QDACGAKVLDINMGM
-493 SGIDEKLCMLRA
+493 SGIDEKASMLRA

-594 LGMRKEDIVVDGL
+594 LGMCKEDIVVDGL

-620 TLETIRYCKS
+620 TLETIRYCKE

-644 AMPERGFV
+644 AMPERSFV
-652 NTAFLTLAIQS
+652 NTAFLTLAIQA

-675 MLMSC
+675 LLMSC
-680 ALATD
+680 ALAAD

-704 KERREEKEAE
+704 RERREEKEAE
-714 LSRKLALLE
+714 LAKKLALLE
-723 QQGTKADSTDN
+723 NQGTTAKTGTAGNAAKETTADN
-734 TEVPSAVTASK
+734 G
-745 DTPQINEMQEKLK
+745 PQINEMQDKLK

-772 TNEALESG
+772 TKEALESG
-780 EKPVELLNQV
+780 EKPAELLNQV
-790 LLPAINLVGEYF
+790 LLPAINQVGEFF

-829 LQTGNSGEEMPVVVI
+829 LQTGGTGEEMPVVVI

-882 LETAKEHHAEFIAL
+882 LESAKEHHAEFIAL

-901 TTMQRMREIVAAAKQ
+901 TTMQRMREIVAAATAHA
-916 EGITAKII
+916 ITAKLIS
-924 IGGAVITQ
+924 GGAVLTQ

-951 KLAKSLME
+951 KLAKSLM

>member
-1 MRVENGKKV
+1 MIKRIKIQEKRTMT
-10 FSVREVNSYI
+10 REE
-20 GNIIKNDYL
+20 
-29 LKNICFEGEVSSF
+29 F
-42 SKGPTGHLYI
+42 I
-52 TLKDCT
+52 TLSKDHILYLDGATGSNLVKAGMPSGVCPEQWILEHQDVMLQLQKDYVQAGTNILYAPTFT
-58 APGDL
+58 ANRVKLAEYHLEKNMTSMIRDLVAISKKAAESTPGHPVYVAGDL
-63 PEGAPYNGILRVNV
+63 TMTGEQLKPMGKMELETLIDIYKEQILCLV
-77 WKSVAAKLNL
+77 
-87 TTVKQGDILI
+87 
-97 VKGSCSIYDAKSE
+97 DA
-110 YSVNAVSV
+110 
-118 QRREERGWHGE
+118 G
-129 AYAELKRRLGQEGI
+129 
-143 FDTAIKKPIPK
+143 
-154 YPRAVGVV
+154 
-162 ISIGTNAYKDI
+162 
-173 MSVSHRRNPYVQMI
+173 
-187 VCDAR
+187 
-192 AQGEN
+192 
-197 ARELIVQGIR
+197 
-207 RLDRMGVDTIIIGRG
+207 
-222 GGSREDLE
+222 
-230 VFDDEAV
+230 
-237 VRAIYEAKTPII
+237 
-249 SGTGH
+249 
-254 EGDTSLA
+254 
-261 DDAADLLVVERMM
+261 ADLLVVETMM

-310 DAKTAAVVLESLGAS
+310 DAKTAAIVLESLGAS
-325 AIGANCSTGPAQMEG
+325 AIGANCSTGPAQMES
-340 IISDMISVT
+340 IISEMVSHT
-349 MIPIIAKPNAGLPFL
+349 RIPVIAKPNAGLPFL

-378 FTEEMQV
+378 FAEEMEV

-403 FIRQLHDRFGTVAQ
+403 FIRQIHERFGTDAKVA
-417 ATATR
+417 ASR
-422 RPEGIRYLTSE
+422 RPDGIRYLTSE

-441 EDGFFV
+441 DDGFFV

-463 LREGNFEKVIQFAEE
+463 LREGSFEKVIQFAEE
-478 QETCGAKVLDINMGM
+478 QEACGAKVLDINMGM
-493 SGIDEKLCMLRA
+493 SGIDEKASMLRA

-594 LGMRKEDIVVDGL
+594 LGMCKEDIVVDGL

-620 TLETIRYCKS
+620 TLETIRYCKE

-644 AMPERGFV
+644 AMPERSFV
-652 NTAFLTLAIQS
+652 NTAFLTLAIQA

-675 MLMSC
+675 LLMSC
-680 ALATD
+680 ALAAD

-704 KERREEKEAE
+704 RERREEKEAE
-714 LSRKLALLE
+714 LAKKLALLE
-723 QQGTKADSTDN
+723 NQGTTAKTGTAGNAAKEATADN
-734 TEVPSAVTASK
+734 G
-745 DTPQINEMQEKLK
+745 PQINEMQDKLK

-772 TNEALESG
+772 TKEALESG
-780 EKPVELLNQV
+780 EKPAELLNQV
-790 LLPAINLVGEYF
+790 LLPAINQVGEFF

-829 LQTGNSGEEMPVVVI
+829 LQTGGTGEEMPVVII

-882 LETAKEHHAEFIAL
+882 LESAKEHHAEFIAL

-901 TTMQRMREIVAAAKQ
+901 TTMQRMREIVAAAKE

-951 KLAKSLME
+951 KLAKSLM